1 MWFLQSTIAR
11 YGTPQ
16 EQKEVFNGMLL
27 DSTEHIVCLFYQA
40 TTGLFLH
47 EVIYNA
53 ARGEHLCLKRV
64 SNVCQ
69 TVQNGLGKYI
79 VQRLKKGIG
88 SLVETHTAS
97 SSLVCYVFALVL
109 VVFWYFGGLCF
120 VTQFLQ
126 LFGQLLFCFGSLCI
140 CYNFGLFCVFFPF
153 YLQRFDHV
161 YVFFFTLLI
170 SYLKKRIKII
180 IKFSHLLLHAF
191 FIHSRSLN

>member
-27 DSTEHIVCLFYQA
+27 DPTEHIVCLFYQA

-53 ARGEHLCLKRV
+53 ARGEHLCLKSV

-97 SSLVCYVFALVL
+97 SSLVCYVFAVVL
-109 VVFWYFGGLCF
+109 VIF
-120 VTQFLQ
+120 VTSVVFALLLNTFSCWSVTFL
-126 LFGQLLFCFGSLCI
+126 LWFLLYL
-140 CYNFGLFCVFFPF
+140 
-153 YLQRFDHV
+153 LQRWFV
-161 YVFFFTLLI
+161 LRFLSFLST
-170 SYLKKRIKII
+170 
-180 IKFSHLLLHAF
+180 AF
-191 FIHSRSLN
+191 